1 MSPTGSL
8 GHVEGCS
15 RESLK
20 RRPREQTL
28 MNPDRYV
35 AVETVKFQLEP
46 TARNPKPG
54 TIELLWG
61 DGVWFLDGGTIV
73 DGKVRVRAR
82 GMPGT
87 IPAAALGNTPLLEL
101 YFIDVGQGDGVLI
114 ITPDRRHIM
123 IDGGYKR
130 AAQPTGK
137 NAADFVDWKFARD
150 YQAEAITLEA
160 IISSHCDADHYG
172 GLWDLINPAETRELD
187 LTTVRVGKF
196 YHAGVGWWTNGQPR
210 NRTLGGESGGFLT
223 RLVGNRVSLGEALR
237 GTTELRLQGEWAEF
251 MKCVHDLGCDVERL
265 SDRTGHLP
273 GFSPAASD
281 VAIRVLGPVE
291 FRQGNKPVLRDLGSP
306 STNTNGHSVFLR
318 LDYGHARI
326 QLTGDLNAASQ
337 KILLEQY
344 SGAPDELACDVAKAC
359 HHGSDDCS
367 VRFLE
372 LLNAGATVISSG
384 DNEAHAHPRA
394 SIVAASALTGHR
406 QIVRDK
412 VVTPLIYSTEIA
424 RSVRLGKAI
433 ALEPQGGDPQPLT
446 PENSP
451 RVHYLETGAGD
462 LRARRGSRSMHEA
475 YIVAGIVYG
484 LVNVRTDGETIL
496 CATMN
501 EKSGTWDARRFK
513 ARF

>member
-1 MSPTGSL
+1 
-8 GHVEGCS
+8 
-15 RESLK
+15 
-20 RRPREQTL
+20 

-35 AVETVKFQLEP
+35 AVETVRFDLEP
-46 TARNPKPG
+46 TSRNPKPG
-54 TIELLWG
+54 AIELLWG
-61 DGVWFLDGGTIV
+61 DGVWFLDGGAVTA
-73 DGKVRVRAR
+73 GKVRVRAR

-87 IPAAALGNTPLLEL
+87 VAADALGDKALLEL

-114 ITPDRRHIM
+114 VTPDRRHIM
-123 IDGGYKR
+123 LDGGYKR

-150 YQAEAITLEA
+150 YQAEAITLDA
-160 IISSHCDADHYG
+160 MISSHCDADHYG

-187 LTTVRVGKF
+187 LTRVEIGTF

-210 NRTLGGESGGFLT
+210 NRTLGGKEAGFLT
-223 RLVGNRVSLGEALR
+223 RLVGNRASLGGALSP
-237 GTTELRLQGEWAEF
+237 TAELRLQGEWAEF
-251 MKCVHDLGCDVERL
+251 MKCVHNLGCHVERL

-273 GFSPAASD
+273 GFVPDVSD
-281 VAIRVLGPVE
+281 VVIRVLGPIE
-291 FRQGNKPVLRDLGSP
+291 FRQGSKPVLRDLGSD
-306 STNTNGHSVFLR
+306 SKNSNGHSVFLR

-337 KILLEQY
+337 KMLLEQY
-344 SGAPDELACDVAKAC
+344 ASAPGELACDIVKAC

-367 VRFLE
+367 VHFLE
-372 LLNAGATVISSG
+372 LINAGATVISSG

-406 QIVRDK
+406 EIVKDR

-424 RSVRLGKAI
+424 RSIRIGRAV
-433 ALEPQGGDPQPLT
+433 ALQPRGGEPVLLT
-446 PENSP
+446 SENSP

-462 LRARRGSRSMHEA
+462 LRARRSSRVMHDA

-501 EKSGTWDARRFK
+501 EKNGTWDAKRFK